1 MKCVMCGYNNEA
13 VVLNAWAFYVPQGL
27 PTQNDITKVNRF
39 EYKRTR
45 DIWHKYLLAIKM
57 GARIPDAYDKRRVTV
72 YRAMGY
78 RRSAYDRVN
87 FMGGCKP
94 VIDAMVKV
102 AMLIDDSAAHMEDHY
117 PLQIRAADMTQHE
130 WDHIVGLPI
139 YWIAGYDK
147 HVGGAIIKLEVL
159 THVKAVAN
167 T

>member
-1 MKCVMCGYNNEA
+1 MKCAMCGYNDDA
-13 VVLNAWAFYVPQGL
+13 VVLNTWAFYVPQNI

-45 DIWHKYLLAIKM
+45 DIWHKYLLGIKM
-57 GARIPDAYDKRRVTV
+57 GARIPDAYGKRRVTV

-78 RRSAYDRVN
+78 RRAAYERSN
-87 FMGGCKP
+87 FIGGCKP

-102 AMLIDDSAAHMEDHY
+102 AMLIDDSAEHMEDHY
-117 PLQIRAADMTQHE
+117 PMQARASEMTQDE
-130 WDHIVGLPI
+130 WDRLVDAPI
-139 YWIAGYDK
+139 YWISSYDK
-147 HVGGAIIKLEVL
+147 HVGGAIIKLETL